1 MVDAPPNNP
10 LRIDRLYLKDVGPFA
25 ELDLTF
31 RPRQSPDKADLHVL
45 VGPNGSGKSTVLYTL
60 AAAFSMDPP
69 PLFLTRLRS
78 PNSFAGGI
86 ASNLKSARG
95 QEDFALGSPGQP
107 RSGER
112 TPTQLP
118 WRTVQRDSERFIS
131 VGFEPFSRLEA
142 YRSNVKTFTARSV
155 ARPFDFAAFAYAGQ
169 RGLTSYR
176 LDAIREPAAGPFDN
190 AVSFTQTANSAT
202 IVEWL
207 ATSHTREA
215 LALKDNNRAAAE
227 RYSATRTHVESAV
240 REVIGEDI
248 RFEMSYD
255 PLGIT
260 LRRGGVSLDLD
271 LLPDGVKSIVSW
283 VADLLSRLD
292 RIPWEN
298 NTPVLDRPFLLL
310 LDEVDIH
317 LHPAWQRKVLPMVQR
332 LFKNAQIVVSTHS
345 PFVVSSVSDAW
356 VYPFDVRDGVAT
368 LGEAIPSQAGASVSS
383 VLRSVFGVPEEFDV
397 ETEALLSRF
406 YAVRDAVLAGDKGRL
421 GELERMARGLARR
434 GFEVEDIVASELA
447 QVDDRLDAA
456 Q

>member
-1 MVDAPPNNP
+1 MADANASTSI
-10 LRIDRLYLKDVGPFA
+10 RIDRLYLKDVGPFG
-25 ELDLTF
+25 ELDLTL

-45 VGPNGSGKSTVLYTL
+45 VGPNGSGKSTILYAL
-60 AAAFSMDPP
+60 AAAFSSDTS
-69 PLFLTRLRS
+69 PL
-78 PNSFAGGI
+78 I
-86 ASNLKSARG
+86 
-95 QEDFALGSPGQP
+95 
-107 RSGER
+107 
-112 TPTQLP
+112 
-118 WRTVQRDSERFIS
+118 
-131 VGFEPFSRLEA
+131 FSRLRNATSFACFRASYMGPSAGAVSVLLRTPRTPVREEPFA
-142 YRSNVKTFTARSV
+142 IPWSSGSGASDRFTTFLDPYSPLESYPLRARQFS
-155 ARPFDFAAFAYAGQ
+155 RHKNTGPFSFAAFAYAGQ

-176 LDAIREPAAGPFDN
+176 LEAIREPAEGPFAN

-248 RFEMSYD
+248 RFEMSYE

-283 VADLLSRLD
+283 VADLLARLD

-298 NTPVLDRPFLLL
+298 DTPVLDRPFLLL

-356 VYPFDVRDGVAT
+356 VYPFEVRDGVAT
-368 LGEAIPSQAGASVSS
+368 LGEAIPSQAGSSVSS

-397 ETEALLSRF
+397 ETESLLTRF
-406 YAVRDAVLAGDKGRL
+406 YTLRDDVLAGQKTRI
-421 GELERMARGLARR
+421 GELEHLARSLAARGD
-434 GFEVEDIVASELA
+434 EVEDIVASEVL
-447 QVDDRLDAA
+447 QVRDRLGVAP
-456 Q
+456 